1 MAKKRQ
7 PTREEIEQEAAAELN
22 RSMRRSLPPSSSG
35 YSTPMAP
42 ETPSAWGQDPG
53 PSRGSAGAGSWVTDG
68 LSSSEEEET
77 VTELAIQQMA
87 ERWGGKGSLE
97 DHVISR
103 VNPTDAEDARDRALR
118 QAMANQA
125 RFAKPARRIQV
136 PQSSS
141 GGFAGSWT
149 SSPTANTS
157 KRMVWESALPTRD
170 LSSRG
175 AAEEPPD
182 ERAPARPRA
191 KAEKAS
197 PKRAAPAKKAPAKK
211 TAARKTAA
219 RKAPAEKASPKRAA
233 AAKKTA
239 VKKAPAAK
247 KAAVKKA
254 PAAKKAAVKRAPA
267 AKKTA
272 RRAAP
277 ARKRAG
283 R

>member
-7 PTREEIEQEAAAELN
+7 STRDEIEQEAAAELN
-22 RSMRRSLPPSSSG
+22 RSMRRSLPPSSSSG

-42 ETPSAWGQDPG
+42 EGPSGWRQDQGPSPG
-53 PSRGSAGAGSWVTDG
+53 PAGAGSWVTDG
-68 LSSSEEEET
+68 LTSSEEEET

-103 VNPTDAEDARDRALR
+103 VNPTEAEDARDRALR

-136 PQSSS
+136 PQAAS

-157 KRMVWESALPTRD
+157 QRMVWESALPARG
-170 LSSRG
+170 LSSRD
-175 AAEEPPD
+175 AADEPPV
-182 ERAPARPRA
+182 ERAPATVRA
-191 KAEKAS
+191 KAKKTS
-197 PKRAAPAKKAPAKK
+197 PKRAAPAKKAP
-211 TAARKTAA
+211 T
-219 RKAPAEKASPKRAA
+219 
-233 AAKKTA
+233 
-239 VKKAPAAK
+239 KKAPA
-247 KAAVKKA
+247 KKA
-254 PAAKKAAVKRAPA
+254 PAKRPAPAKKAPTKKAPAKKAPAKKAPAKKAPAKKAPAKKAPAVK
-267 AKKTA
+267 KTT
-272 RRAAP
+272 RKAAP
-277 ARKRAG
+277 ARKRPG